1 MQATL
6 PLAPRNSMPSLVM
19 AGAVALLALP
29 SAVLAFS
36 TRFDTVIENASADS
50 NQGDFSP
57 SEMDPRAARAMAAR
71 QQAQFMRGKEELFH
85 FTPAGLAARPD
96 RSVTVAVRV
105 DAETARAIVVRG
117 PSINA
122 PRIQNPGP
130 NQRVAPN
137 AYNLGLSRG
146 YQGFSTLTS
155 TYSLPGNDRAKHDL
169 PDLSAFPRI
178 ETSGDSRLAPHIQLV
193 DRERAGRA
201 PRTLESNGEQT
212 VDVGGSYRVTR
223 NFDVTAGVR
232 YSQDRDRLKPTS
244 DAKSDSQ
251 AVFVGTQFRF

>member
-1 MQATL
+1 VIQESTMQATL

-36 TRFDTVIENASADS
+36 TRFDTVIENASADPIRAIFPQRNGPQS
-50 NQGDFSP
+50 R
-57 SEMDPRAARAMAAR
+57 PRHGRPATGAIYAR
-71 QQAQFMRGKEELFH
+71 QGGAVPFHPRRIGGK
-85 FTPAGLAARPD
+85 AGPVSDGGGAG
-96 RSVTVAVRV
+96 

-146 YQGFSTLTS
+146 YQ
-155 TYSLPGNDRAKHDL
+155 
-169 PDLSAFPRI
+169 
-178 ETSGDSRLAPHIQLV
+178 
-193 DRERAGRA
+193 
-201 PRTLESNGEQT
+201 
-212 VDVGGSYRVTR
+212 
-223 NFDVTAGVR
+223 
-232 YSQDRDRLKPTS
+232 
-244 DAKSDSQ
+244 
-251 AVFVGTQFRF
+251 VFRR

>member
-1 MQATL
+1 VIQESTMQATL

-96 RSVTVAVRV
+96 RSVTVAVRLMRKPRGQLSC
-105 DAETARAIVVRG
+105 AAHPSMRRASRTPAR
-117 PSINA
+117 
-122 PRIQNPGP
+122 
-130 NQRVAPN
+130 
-137 AYNLGLSRG
+137 
-146 YQGFSTLTS
+146 TS
-155 TYSLPGNDRAKHDL
+155 AWRPMPIIWAC
-169 PDLSAFPRI
+169 
-178 ETSGDSRLAPHIQLV
+178 
-193 DRERAGRA
+193 RAG
-201 PRTLESNGEQT
+201 
-212 VDVGGSYRVTR
+212 TR
-223 NFDVTAGVR
+223 FFDADLDLFAAG
-232 YSQDRDRLKPTS
+232 Q
-244 DAKSDSQ
+244 
-251 AVFVGTQFRF
+251 